1 MLFFELFELNAED
14 FGILINICGGL
25 YISAFLKFM
34 NIYYI
39 SFFTKVGLLC
49 AASCYLEQCIV
60 FHHAGFR
67 GHVHRPM
74 TRRQKIILITT

>member
-1 MLFFELFELNAED
+1 MLFFERFELNAED

-25 YISAFLKFM
+25 YICFFE
-34 NIYYI
+34 IHEYI
-39 SFFTKVGLLC
+39 SFFAKVGLLC

-67 GHVHRPM
+67 GDFHRPM